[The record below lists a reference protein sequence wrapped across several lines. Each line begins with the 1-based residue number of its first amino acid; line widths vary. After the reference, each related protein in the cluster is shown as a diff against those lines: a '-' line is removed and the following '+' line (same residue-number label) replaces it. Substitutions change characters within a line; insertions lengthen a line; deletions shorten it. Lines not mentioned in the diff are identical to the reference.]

1 MGCFLACFGSS
12 KDRKRRNQR
21 KNQVLPRHQIHGI
34 RKPLQPIVSPEQDTS
49 AKPVNL
55 ISKVPHRREEQLSL
69 STRKKVTFDTNI
81 KTYEPV
87 SVCESIE
94 ILPESN
100 IDGEMNKEESSGK
113 SSSSHLLSE
122 DDSVISSVES
132 YPSHHRYQNCRDS
145 DDEVENFECAVSD
158 LDGDDDE
165 EEEDYEDNDEDDN
178 DRFVGQEVWF
188 ESIPTS
194 SMESSTETSSAR
206 VFTEEVDSHLTMSGL
221 GEREVKTIG
230 SNRKARDRSVYVHP
244 VLNPVENLTQWKA
257 VKSNFTLPLKA
268 QNENFTAFRDSD
280 DEVKEFECE
289 VSDLDGDDVEEE
301 EEEDYEDNDEDD
313 NDRFVGQ
320 EVWFES
326 IPTSSMESSTETSSA
341 RVFTKEVDSHL
352 TMSGLGER
360 EVKTIGSNRKARD
373 RSVYVHPVLNPVE
386 NLTQWK
392 AVKSNF
398 TLPLKAQNENFTA
411 FRDSDD
417 EVKEFECEVS
427 DLDGDDVEEE
437 EEEDYEDNDEDDNDR
452 FVGQEVWFE
461 SIPTSS
467 MESSTE
473 TSSARVFTEEV
484 DSHLTMSG
492 LGEREVKTIGSN
504 RKARDRS
511 VYVHPVLNPV
521 ENLTQWKAVKS
532 NFTLP
537 LKAQNENF
545 TAFSSELT
553 FKQSSPL
560 RFKSKPD
567 QFKYQNQEIAVDA
580 SLSSWIVSSETTPS
594 KKTGFNGFE
603 TMSQGSN
610 SVMSIE
616 DRPILLTVEELK
628 QFSASSSP
636 RGSPSRCP

>member
-268 QNENFTAFRDSD
+268 QNENFTAF
-280 DEVKEFECE
+280 
-289 VSDLDGDDVEEE
+289 
-301 EEEDYEDNDEDD
+301 
-313 NDRFVGQ
+313 
-320 EVWFES
+320 
-326 IPTSSMESSTETSSA
+326 
-341 RVFTKEVDSHL
+341 
-352 TMSGLGER
+352 
-360 EVKTIGSNRKARD
+360 
-373 RSVYVHPVLNPVE
+373 
-386 NLTQWK
+386 
-392 AVKSNF
+392 
-398 TLPLKAQNENFTA
+398 
-411 FRDSDD
+411 
-417 EVKEFECEVS
+417 
-427 DLDGDDVEEE
+427 
-437 EEEDYEDNDEDDNDR
+437 
-452 FVGQEVWFE
+452 
-461 SIPTSS
+461 
-467 MESSTE
+467 
-473 TSSARVFTEEV
+473 
-484 DSHLTMSG
+484 
-492 LGEREVKTIGSN
+492 
-504 RKARDRS
+504 
-511 VYVHPVLNPV
+511 
-521 ENLTQWKAVKS
+521 
-532 NFTLP
+532 
-537 LKAQNENF
+537 
-545 TAFSSELT
+545 SSELT

>member
-301 EEEDYEDNDEDD
+301 EEEEDYEDNDEDD

-411 FRDSDD
+411 F
-417 EVKEFECEVS
+417 
-427 DLDGDDVEEE
+427 
-437 EEEDYEDNDEDDNDR
+437 
-452 FVGQEVWFE
+452 
-461 SIPTSS
+461 
-467 MESSTE
+467 
-473 TSSARVFTEEV
+473 
-484 DSHLTMSG
+484 
-492 LGEREVKTIGSN
+492 
-504 RKARDRS
+504 
-511 VYVHPVLNPV
+511 
-521 ENLTQWKAVKS
+521 
-532 NFTLP
+532 
-537 LKAQNENF
+537 
-545 TAFSSELT
+545 SSELT
-553 FKQSSPL
+553 FKQSSAL